1 MRLGLWA
8 AGMILAACPALAQ
21 DVPAERPIAER
32 PIAGRLI
39 AGRLIAG
46 RQIAGRMCGACHGVD
61 GIAKLPEAANLAGQD
76 ATYVTRQL
84 TAFRSGERVHEQM
97 SVIAKTLSDQQIADV
112 AAYYG
117 AIQIEVVRTP

>member
-1 MRLGLWA
+1 MRLGLFGA
-8 AGMILAACPALAQ
+8 AGIILAALPALAQ
-21 DVPAERPIAER
+21 DIP
-32 PIAGRLI
+32 AGRV
-39 AGRLIAG
+39 
-46 RQIAGRMCGACHGVD
+46 IAGRMCGACHGVD
-61 GIAKLPEAANLAGQD
+61 GIAKQPEAANLAGQD

-84 TAFRSGERVHEQM
+84 VAFRGGARVHEQM